1 MFELDLI
8 LVRNLL
14 FTATLLVIFVYD
26 VRYMVIP
33 YRITLL
39 STVLAIFI
47 NLYFKVIPISS
58 LVIGACVISGLFYFQ
73 YYISKAK
80 SIGRGDIYLGVLIGS
95 MLGFQQGI
103 LAVLLGYVIGAFV
116 SLYLVYFKHAHARTK
131 VPLGAFLSVSTIVFL
146 FFGDSILYWYLGLFV

>member
-1 MFELDLI
+1 MFELDFI

-14 FTATLLVIFVYD
+14 FTAILLLVVLYD

-39 STVLAIFI
+39 SILFTIFI
-47 NLYFKVIPISS
+47 NLYFKIVPFYS
-58 LVIGACVISGLFYFQ
+58 LVIGSCVIAGLFYLQ

-80 SIGRGDIYLGVLIGS
+80 SIGKGDIYLGALIGA

-103 LAVLLGYVIGAFV
+103 LAILFGYVIGAII
-116 SLYLVYFKHAHARTK
+116 SLYLLYFRHANAKTK
-131 VPLGAFLSVSTIVFL
+131 VPLGAFLSLSTIMFL
-146 FFGDSILYWYLGLFV
+146 FFGDSILHWYLGLFV